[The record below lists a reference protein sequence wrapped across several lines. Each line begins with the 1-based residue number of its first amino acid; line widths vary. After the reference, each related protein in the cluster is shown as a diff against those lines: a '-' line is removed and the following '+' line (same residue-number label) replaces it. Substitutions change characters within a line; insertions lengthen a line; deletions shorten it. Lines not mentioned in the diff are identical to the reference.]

1 MDGDPK
7 NTRFRSIAR
16 SLFHVEQTRRFIL
29 EGICFNS
36 GKSQSIYV
44 AANWRA
50 SAMEKILRMF
60 VTVSAGS
67 ISI

>member
-16 SLFHVEQTRRFIL
+16 SLLHVEQTRRFIL

-44 AANWRA
+44 AAN
-50 SAMEKILRMF
+50 
-60 VTVSAGS
+60 
-67 ISI
+67 